1 MKSEKFS
8 NALGEIDI
16 SYVEEVVNYNAA
28 HTRRMQIWKL
38 VAACVAIVVLA
49 VGIVPLLNSG
59 NDVNNRFVLVAY
71 ASENNVVIENELQE
85 GASVPISFFETENGL
100 KGFVFAYN
108 KSNPDAV
115 SSISVMT
122 EGAFPGVIEEIVG
135 LEMDKTKNYTLYIPE
150 QGKDFPYSFMIP
162 YTDETA
168 NKVIFCYLL
177 VEETEDGYSAVIER
191 MEEFEMK
198 SKE

>member
-59 NDVNNRFVLVAY
+59 NDVNNRFLLVAY

-108 KSNPDAV
+108 KSNPKDV

-122 EGAFPGVIEEIVG
+122 EGEFPGVINEIIG
-135 LEMDKTKNYTLYIPE
+135 LELEKGKNYVFYIPE
-150 QGKDFPYSFMIP
+150 QDKEFPYSFMIP
-162 YTDETA
+162 YTDEAA
-168 NKVIFCYLL
+168 NKEIFCYLL
-177 VEETEDGYSAVIER
+177 VEESENGCSAVVER
-191 MEEFEMK
+191 MEEFERTFK
-198 SKE
+198 